1 MQIPFFRPYIDEK
14 ERELVNAA
22 LDGDP
27 RANASAFEKMAQ
39 DYFGC
44 KHAIA
49 TISGT
54 AAKHLA
60 LCALG
65 IKRGD
70 KIICPVISFVSVAEV
85 IRYFDAEP
93 VFVDVNEDDFTIN
106 IDALEEVIK
115 KNKSKKLKAI
125 FVTHLGGQAAQ
136 MDEIRTIAKL
146 HGIKVID
153 DAPLG
158 ARYKKKLIGA
168 KDSFISCFGAQHQ
181 TRSYLS
187 AAGLMLTNDDEIAQN
202 ARLIRSHAIKQSS
215 FDKEGNLGYF
225 YDVENIGQRYD
236 LSALCAAFSI
246 AQFSKL
252 DSCIKKNKQIAS
264 IYDAQLAN
272 TAHIS
277 IPVARRDHIYTQYI
291 IKVDKN
297 RDGFAKEL
305 VANGIKVGLHY
316 IPLYLLGYYKQKYGY
331 KIGDFPNALRVYQQV
346 LSLPIYGSLSDDEIA
361 YICKSVK
368 MVASTRV

>member
-115 KNKSKKLKAI
+115 KNKSK
-125 FVTHLGGQAAQ
+125 
-136 MDEIRTIAKL
+136 
-146 HGIKVID
+146 IK
-153 DAPLG
+153 
-158 ARYKKKLIGA
+158 
-168 KDSFISCFGAQHQ
+168 SCF
-181 TRSYLS
+181 
-187 AAGLMLTNDDEIAQN
+187 
-202 ARLIRSHAIKQSS
+202 
-215 FDKEGNLGYF
+215 
-225 YDVENIGQRYD
+225 
-236 LSALCAAFSI
+236 
-246 AQFSKL
+246 
-252 DSCIKKNKQIAS
+252 
-264 IYDAQLAN
+264 
-272 TAHIS
+272 
-277 IPVARRDHIYTQYI
+277 
-291 IKVDKN
+291 
-297 RDGFAKEL
+297 
-305 VANGIKVGLHY
+305 
-316 IPLYLLGYYKQKYGY
+316 
-331 KIGDFPNALRVYQQV
+331 
-346 LSLPIYGSLSDDEIA
+346 
-361 YICKSVK
+361 
-368 MVASTRV
+368 

>member
-1 MQIPFFRPYIDEK
+1 MQIPLFRPMIDET
-14 ERELVNAA
+14 ERKFVNAT
-22 LDGDP
+22 LDGDHSY
-27 RANASAFEKMAQ
+27 NASAFEKIAQ
-39 DYFGC
+39 EYFGA

-60 LCALG
+60 LCALD

-93 VFVDVNEDDFTIN
+93 VFVDVNQDDFTIN
-106 IDALEEVIK
+106 LDALQYAISK
-115 KNKSKKLKAI
+115 HKSKKLKAI
-125 FVTHLGGQAAQ
+125 FVTHLAGQSAQ
-136 MDEIRTIAKL
+136 MDEIRAIAKL
-146 HGIKVID
+146 HNIKIID
-153 DAPLG
+153 DSPVG
-158 ARYKKKLIGA
+158 TRYKKKLIGS

-187 AAGLMLTNDDEIAQN
+187 SAGLMLTNDDKIAQN
-202 ARLIRSHAIKQSS
+202 ARLIRSHSIRQSS

-225 YDVENIGQRYD
+225 YDVDSIGQRYD

-246 AQFSKL
+246 AQFQKL
-252 DSCIKKNKQIAS
+252 DYRIKKHKQIAS
-264 IYDAQLAN
+264 IYDDQLSN
-272 TAHIS
+272 TEHIS
-277 IPVARRDHIYTQYI
+277 IPVAKRDHIYTQYI
-291 IKVDKN
+291 IKIDKN

-305 VANGIKVGLHY
+305 VANGINVGLHY

-331 KIGDFPNALRVYQQV
+331 KIGDFPNALKVYQQV
-346 LSLPIYGSLSDDEIA
+346 LSLPIYGDLSDDEIA
-361 YICKSVK
+361 YVCKSVK
-368 MVASTRV
+368 LVASTRV